1 MKRTCSIVTALIMA
15 FTIFIIPNLGIS
27 YAAGEDE
34 IVPATTEP
42 GVTDD
47 ESASV
52 EAKSLG
58 EISVTVDA
66 DSITENSITFKWD
79 AVSEAEGYEWST
91 DDSEWHSLSAEQTSY
106 TLTDLDSG
114 KEYTLYV
121 RAYKTGESG
130 EREYSKD
137 SAKGTTKSET
147 VEPTAPAAPT
157 NLKATP
163 GLAQISYKWDVVS
176 GAEGYAYSRYG
187 ATSTYRDNGNKN
199 TFTWQEPRP
208 ENQLFC
214 VKAYVKTGV
223 TKDTPGAVQINPANG
238 NTKIWVLLSNDYASV
253 TAKPKAKEKMTRKK
267 FSKGY
272 YYSYYQLASNGKWVK
287 MGTSSDMWNAV
298 KNAKSKT
305 KYLIALDIKRNNVIV
320 YKGKKGNWKVYKHFV
335 VATGKKG
342 KGTTAQGTFKIFKRK
357 IKFATEAE
365 HSKVG
370 KKYTCWYAS
379 RWRGGLFFHSVLY
392 QYNSKKKLHDGD
404 VGCDKSHG
412 CVRMKLG
419 DAKWIYKNC
428 KNGTA
433 VVSSKKWTRDC
444 RYGSWNWN
452 WTVY

>member
-137 SAKGTTKSET
+137 SATGTTKSHINGMLFQ
-147 VEPTAPAAPT
+147 A
-157 NLKATP
+157 L
-163 GLAQISYKWDVVS
+163 
-176 GAEGYAYSRYG
+176 
-187 ATSTYRDNGNKN
+187 RDMRIQGM
-199 TFTWQEPRP
+199 E
-208 ENQLFC
+208 
-214 VKAYVKTGV
+214 
-223 TKDTPGAVQINPANG
+223 
-238 NTKIWVLLSNDYASV
+238 
-253 TAKPKAKEKMTRKK
+253 
-267 FSKGY
+267 
-272 YYSYYQLASNGKWVK
+272 QLALTGI
-287 MGTSSDMWNAV
+287 MEI
-298 KNAKSKT
+298 KT
-305 KYLIALDIKRNNVIV
+305 PLHGRSLD
-320 YKGKKGNWKVYKHFV
+320 
-335 VATGKKG
+335 
-342 KGTTAQGTFKIFKRK
+342 RK
-357 IKFATEAE
+357 ISCSA
-365 HSKVG
+365 
-370 KKYTCWYAS
+370 
-379 RWRGGLFFHSVLY
+379 
-392 QYNSKKKLHDGD
+392 
-404 VGCDKSHG
+404 
-412 CVRMKLG
+412 
-419 DAKWIYKNC
+419 
-428 KNGTA
+428 
-433 VVSSKKWTRDC
+433 
-444 RYGSWNWN
+444 
-452 WTVY
+452 